1 MISRLMLISALGAVL
16 RNPSIRR
23 VLAAFI
29 GFSLAEWATWIAIL
43 VHAYQRGGATEAG
56 IVALVQLAPSAVLAP
71 LAAVLGDRYRRDRAL
86 LVAYLAQA
94 ATMGLTAAA
103 LLFDLPSPLV
113 YAAATAAA
121 TSITLTRP
129 VQGAILPSLARTP
142 AELTAA
148 NVATGALETGTI
160 LVGPILAGLGLAAW
174 GAGAVFGASAVV
186 TLAGAV
192 LVSGVRPVAA
202 HVEPGAPARQP
213 IRNALGGVLAGFA
226 MLAREERPRSVVV
239 LLGFAAMLWGA
250 LDVLLVVLALDVLE
264 LGEAGVGYLNAAMGA
279 GGLIGAAVTVTL
291 IGRPRL
297 ALPFIAAIVLWALP
311 LAVIGLLA
319 SPLFAFGLLAVAG
332 LGRIVMDVAGRTLLQ
347 RVAPDAMLARVF
359 GLLEGVHMG
368 SLALGSIAAPALIG
382 LAGARGAFVVAGAAL
397 LAVTALSARQLMR
410 TDAAGAT
417 NPRELEM
424 LRRIP
429 LFAPLPPHAIER
441 LAANL
446 VPYSVPA
453 GAVIIKQGE
462 PGDRFYIITSGSVHV
477 SVDGRVVRHEEPGE
491 WFGEIALLRRVPRT
505 ATVEA
510 VTPTE
515 LVALERRIFLEAI
528 TGQPQSLAAAEE
540 AIRERLGAQ
549 PADAG

>member
-1 MISRLMLISALGAVL
+1 MLLAAIGAVL
-16 RNPSIRR
+16 RNASIRR
-23 VLAAFI
+23 VLLAFI

-56 IVALVQLAPSAVLAP
+56 IVALVQLAPSTVVAP

-86 LVAYLAQA
+86 LFAYLAQA
-94 ATMGLTAAA
+94 VTMGLTAAA
-103 LLFDLPSPLV
+103 LLLDAPSPIV

-121 TSITLTRP
+121 TSVTLTRP
-129 VQGAILPSLARTP
+129 VQAAILPSLARTP

-174 GAGAVFGASAVV
+174 GAGPVFAASSAV
-186 TLAGAV
+186 TLAGAA
-192 LVSGVRPVAA
+192 LVSAVRPAGA
-202 HVEPGAPARQP
+202 HAEPGAPGRQP
-213 IRNALGGVLAGFA
+213 IRSALHGVVAGFA
-226 MLAREERPRSVVV
+226 MLAREGRPRSVVV
-239 LLGFAAMLWGA
+239 VLGSAAVMWGA
-250 LDVLLVVLALDVLE
+250 LDVLLVVLALDVLD

-279 GGLIGAAVTVTL
+279 GGLVGAALTVTL

-297 ALPFIAAIVLWALP
+297 ALPLVAGVVLWALP
-311 LAVIGLLA
+311 LAMIGLL
-319 SPLFAFGLLAVAG
+319 PLPVVALLLLALAG

-359 GLLEGVHMG
+359 GVLEGVHMG

-382 LAGARGAFVVAGAAL
+382 LAGARGAFVVAGAGL
-397 LAVTALSARQLMR
+397 LVITALSWRRLLR
-410 TDAAGAT
+410 TDAEGT
-417 NPRELEM
+417 IHPRELEM

-429 LFAPLPPHAIER
+429 LFAPLAPPAIER

-453 GAVIIKQGE
+453 GAVIIRQGE
-462 PGDRFYIITSGSVHV
+462 PGDRFYVIVSGSVHV
-477 SVDGRVVRHEEPGE
+477 SVDGQVVRHEEAGE

-515 LVALERRIFLEAI
+515 LVALERRVFLEAV

-540 AIRERLGAQ
+540 AIRERLGGQ
-549 PADAG
+549 PAGAS